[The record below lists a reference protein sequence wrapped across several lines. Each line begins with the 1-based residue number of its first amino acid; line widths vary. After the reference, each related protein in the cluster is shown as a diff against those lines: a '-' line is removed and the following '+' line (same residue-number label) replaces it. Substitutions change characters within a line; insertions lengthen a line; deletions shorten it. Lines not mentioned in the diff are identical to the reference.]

1 MIPNPLPL
9 LPLIEFLRP
18 SRSPHLVASAI
29 GVFATCYLLDFVD
42 DSVSDG
48 EFILFAIPVY
58 FTLLLIVFFSFKDI
72 SVPELEDVENH
83 FRFSRAMGIG
93 SAILA
98 IAMIVVLMNEDD
110 RYYRL
115 AYSCALVQLVTFIL
129 YSLIRLIKE
138 ESSADIRIFQISFM
152 MFIFLIAGVFC
163 LNGAIDTEE
172 GIFFTSD
179 GFINRFGWT
188 AAFFGLLWAVYEAFW
203 IRRVLRIVEFRVLDT
218 TEPVAGAQHH
228 ERH

>member
-1 MIPNPLPL
+1 MTPIPLQL

-29 GVFATCYLLDFVD
+29 SVFATCFLLVF
-42 DSVSDG
+42 SDEIEPVTEK

-72 SVPELEDVENH
+72 SVPELEDMENH

-98 IAMIVVLMNEDD
+98 IAMIVILMDEND

-163 LNGAIDTEE
+163 LSYVVDTGD
-172 GIFFTSD
+172 GIFSYTLD
-179 GFINRFGWT
+179 EARVINRFGWT

-203 IRRVLRIVEFRVLDT
+203 ILRVLRIVEFRVLNT
-218 TEPVAGAQHH
+218 TEPVAGA
-228 ERH
+228 